1 MGHCGCGEEAC
12 SRRTQRGGGG
22 VQRRRGGNATRL
34 REPTTVT
41 RPQNTL
47 PRARSGPI
55 SLTLA
60 GRPGSLR
67 GQRGREQRDAGPR
80 QRQTQL
86 GDHNSGEEA
95 TMTQRRWTQFPTLA
109 AGPDVLL
116 RQQRPY
122 GSTSQERARPLLF
135 APPPSSFHRC
145 ERRVSIH
152 LPEILRI
159 RLSQSLPLIPW
170 RCLKQGARLLC
181 KEKPS
186 Y

>member
-1 MGHCGCGEEAC
+1 MGLSPSPGRGPGSPKGKQAWGHCGFRGKAC
-12 SRRTQRGGGG
+12 SRRTQRAGGG
-22 VQRRRGGNATRL
+22 VQRRLGGSATRL
-34 REPTTVT
+34 GEPTTVT
-41 RPQNTL
+41 RPRNTL

-67 GQRGREQRDAGPR
+67 GQRGREWRDAGPR

-86 GDHNSGEEA
+86 GDHDSGEEA
-95 TMTQRRWTQFPTLA
+95 TMTQRGWTQFPTPA

-135 APPPSSFHRC
+135 APPPISFHPSK
-145 ERRVSIH
+145 RR
-152 LPEILRI
+152 
-159 RLSQSLPLIPW
+159 
-170 RCLKQGARLLC
+170 G
-181 KEKPS
+181 
-186 Y
+186 